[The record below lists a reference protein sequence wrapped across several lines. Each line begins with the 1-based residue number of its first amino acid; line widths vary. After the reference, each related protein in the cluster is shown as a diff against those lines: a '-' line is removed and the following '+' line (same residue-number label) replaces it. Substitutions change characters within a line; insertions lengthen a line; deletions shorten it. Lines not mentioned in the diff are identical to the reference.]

1 MTERKFMFMNPTYG
15 YHEESDPT
23 TDTISLA
30 GLTMGGNIAM
40 GTHKITGLANPDNA
54 QEAATKAYVDNVA
67 SGLSWK
73 PPVLVLNMVSDVDYG
88 GVADP
93 TGMVKGD
100 CYVVNGWL
108 SGGFTDGDIVEYN
121 GTAWALIQAATV
133 DEPANGTRVVVKAT
147 GAAGSFTGHANK
159 IGTYDATLNTWSFEA
174 AVDGWAVLVNGNG
187 GVWSDTA
194 WTYNGTAWVQ
204 FSGLGQVNAG
214 AGLTKDGNTLNVGKG
229 DGIAVGSDDI
239 AVDLYGTNPGLT
251 LVGSSPNKKLS
262 VLTDGAH
269 GVVTGASGVELEID
283 ASPGTLKVDADGLG
297 VTGLPS
303 LFTINDSAVSANVTA
318 TNLNTLTAGSSS
330 NADSLHTHT
339 VDEARRVEHT
349 HLNNAAV
356 TAGRAV
362 RWSGVDNE
370 VIHADNATAA
380 GARTIGVART
390 GGLANPGT
398 SEVVKYGVCTGVLSS
413 ATVNTPYFLGTN
425 GALVLLASVPSPGQI
440 VRMGYAVNGTDL
452 DVQIQDYGKKI

>member
-1 MTERKFMFMNPTYG
+1 MAERKFMFMNPTYG

-23 TDTISLA
+23 SDTISLA

-40 GTHKITGLANPDNA
+40 GTHKITGMGDPTAA

-67 SGLSWK
+67 SGLSWR
-73 PPVLVLNMVSDVDYG
+73 PPVLVLNMVSDADQG
-88 GVADP
+88 GVDP
-93 TGMVKGD
+93 TGMAKGD
-100 CYVVNGWL
+100 CYVVDNWATQ
-108 SGGFTDGDIVEYN
+108 TDGDIVEWS
-121 GTAWALIQAATV
+121 GTAWVVIQAATAS
-133 DEPANGTRVVVKAT
+133 EPADGTRVVVKAT
-147 GAAGSFTGHANK
+147 GAAGSFAGQANK
-159 IGTYDATLNTWSFEA
+159 IGTYDATLNTWSFET
-174 AVDGWAVLVNGNG
+174 AVDGWAVLVNGDG

-204 FSGLGQVNAG
+204 FSGTGQINAG
-214 AGLTKDGNTLNVGKG
+214 NGLTKDGNTLNVGKG
-229 DGIAVGSDDI
+229 DGIAVGADDVAI
-239 AVDLYGTNPGLT
+239 DLYATNPGLE
-251 LVGSSPNKKLS
+251 LVGTSPDKKLA
-262 VLTDGAH
+262 VKYDGAH
-269 GVVTGASGVELEID
+269 GIVTGASGLELEID
-283 ASPGTLKVDADGLG
+283 LTPGTLKVDADGLG

-330 NADSLHTHT
+330 NADTLHTHT
-339 VDEARRVEHT
+339 VDEARRIEHT

-390 GGLANPGT
+390 GGAANPGT
-398 SEVVKYGVCTGVLSS
+398 SDVVKVGVCAAVLSG

-440 VRMGYAVNGTDL
+440 VRMGYAVNATDI
-452 DVQIQDYGKKI
+452 DVQIQDYGKKL

>member
-1 MTERKFMFMNPTYG
+1 MAERKFMFMNPDYG

-30 GLTMGGNIAM
+30 GLTMAGDIGM
-40 GTHKITGLANPDNA
+40 GTHKITGLGDPTAA

-67 SGLSWK
+67 SGLSWR
-73 PPVLVLNMVSDVDYG
+73 PPVLVLNMVSDADQG
-88 GVADP
+88 GVDP
-93 TGMVKGD
+93 TGMAKGD
-100 CYVVNGWL
+100 CYVVDNWATQ
-108 SGGFTDGDIVEYN
+108 TDGDIVEWS
-121 GTAWALIQAATV
+121 GTAWVVIQAATV

-147 GAAGSFTGHANK
+147 GAAGSFSGQANK
-159 IGTYDATLNTWSFEA
+159 IGTYDATLNTWSFETPA
-174 AVDGWAVLVNGNG
+174 DGWAVLVNGDG

-204 FSGLGQVNAG
+204 FSGTGQINAG
-214 AGLTKDGNTLNVGKG
+214 AGLTKTGNTLDVGKG

-239 AVDLYGTNPGLT
+239 AIDLYATTPGLE
-251 LVGSSPNKKLS
+251 LVGTSPDKKLA
-262 VLTDGAH
+262 VKYDGAH
-269 GVVTGASGVELEID
+269 GIVTGASGLELEID
-283 ASPGTLKVDADGLG
+283 ATPGTLKVDADGLG

-318 TNLNTLTAGSSS
+318 TNLDTLTAGSSS
-330 NADSLHTHT
+330 NADLLHTHT
-339 VDEARRVEHT
+339 VDEARRIEHT

-362 RWSGVDNE
+362 RWSGTANE
-370 VIHADNATAA
+370 VIHADNAAA
-380 GARTIGVART
+380 ANCRAIGVART
-390 GGLANPGT
+390 GGAANPGT
-398 SEVVKYGVCTGVLSS
+398 SEVVKVGVCTAVLSG

-425 GALVLLASVPSPGQI
+425 GALVLLASVPHPGQV

-452 DVQIQDYGKKI
+452 DVAIQDYGKKL